1 TIEGVSHGNEAGPGM
16 GAGAGARRRDPAA
29 CRSRTAAAR
38 GGRSPSFAGLQ
49 PGAGQSGARPMG
61 VGVESLGVG
70 GGKST
75 MGGVVTRRGLAIA
88 LPPPPRPLGAYTP
101 TVQVGPLL
109 FVSGMLPLRA
119 GKPAIVGTIGKSLDA
134 EAARDA
140 VRLAVL
146 NGLSAASA
154 HTGTLDA

>member
-1 TIEGVSHGNEAGPGM
+1 
-16 GAGAGARRRDPAA
+16 
-29 CRSRTAAAR
+29 
-38 GGRSPSFAGLQ
+38 
-49 PGAGQSGARPMG
+49 
-61 VGVESLGVG
+61 
-70 GGKST
+70 

-154 HTGTLDA
+154 HTGTLDAIRRVVRFAVSLRSTPEFTNHASVADSGSQLLTAVFGPEMPHTRLVYGVRSLPGGMPVEVELIFELEEK